1 MAKMIRKNTIAAG
14 IMIACMI
21 VGIVSCNKDKDNFDA
36 SGSFEAIETIV
47 SAEANGRIER
57 LEIEEGQELE
67 AGRNIGFIDST
78 QLFLKKKQL
87 EAQIVA
93 ILGRKPDIPVQLS
106 ALQEQLRTAER
117 ERVRTEIG
125 RAHV

>member
-21 VGIVSCNKDKDNFDA
+21 VGLVSCNKDKDNFDA

-67 AGRNIGFIDST
+67 AWRNIGFIDST
-78 QLFLKKKQL
+78 QLFKEKAVGGTDCRYTWK
-87 EAQIVA
+87 EAGHSGSTICIAGTTQ
-93 ILGRKPDIPVQLS
+93 DS
-106 ALQEQLRTAER
+106 
-117 ERVRTEIG
+117 
-125 RAHV
+125 RA